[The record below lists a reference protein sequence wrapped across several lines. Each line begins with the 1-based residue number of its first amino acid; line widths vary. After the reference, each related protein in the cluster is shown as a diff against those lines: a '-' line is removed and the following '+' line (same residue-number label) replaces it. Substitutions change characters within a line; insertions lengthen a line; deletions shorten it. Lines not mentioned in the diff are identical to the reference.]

1 MQGYSNYA
9 IPTKYEKYCHIA
21 EFIQNYLTNELCN
34 FEDLK
39 SKDLYNNF
47 RNNIPL
53 NQMVNIKKCHFD
65 EILKS

>member
-1 MQGYSNYA
+1 MEGVVQCKG
-9 IPTKYEKYCHIA
+9 I
-21 EFIQNYLTNELCN
+21 NYLTNELCN
-34 FEDLK
+34 FKDLK

-65 EILKS
+65 EILKSENRFKFYL